1 MSETGRPVVVIS
13 RCLGF
18 DHCRWNG
25 EIIRD
30 EFVELLAKHVK
41 CVTECPEAAIGLG
54 VPRDPIHIES
64 GKEGRRL
71 VQPATGRDV
80 TREMLAFCASF
91 LGSLGEVDGFLLKAR
106 SPSCGIGDVKIFPL
120 GGSDS
125 GAIDMGPGF
134 FGEEVLRRFPLLP
147 AESEGRL
154 KNFRLREHFLT
165 RVFAHARFR
174 ATAANGSVGALVDFH
189 ARNKFLLMA
198 YNQAAL
204 KDLGR
209 LVANPERKKAGAL
222 FTLYRERFLKA
233 ITKPPRRTSDINVLM
248 HALGYFSNKLTTREK
263 AYFLETLQKFR
274 EGRIPLSVPLFV
286 VGSWIAR
293 FGEDY
298 LAGQTYF
305 RPYPE
310 ELALI
315 GDSGKGRD
323 L

>member
-1 MSETGRPVVVIS
+1 MSETGKPVVVLS

-18 DHCRWNG
+18 EHCRWNG

-30 EFVELLAKHVK
+30 EFVELLATHVE

-64 GKEGRRL
+64 LKGERRL

-80 TREMLAFCASF
+80 TREMHSFCASF

-106 SPSCGIGDVKIFPL
+106 SPSCGIGDVKIFPY
-120 GGSDS
+120 GGGGS
-125 GAIDMGPGF
+125 GAIDKGPGF

-165 RVFAHARFR
+165 RLFAHARLR
-174 ATAANGSVGALVDFH
+174 EAAAKGTVGALVDFH
-189 ARNKFLLMA
+189 ARHKLLLMS

-204 KDLGR
+204 KALGR
-209 LVANPERKKAGAL
+209 LVANADRKRAGEL
-222 FTLYRERFLKA
+222 FALYREQFVRALA
-233 ITKPPRRTSDINVLM
+233 RPPRYTSNVNVLM
-248 HALGYFSNKLTTREK
+248 HSLGYFSKNLSAREK
-263 AYFLETLQKFR
+263 AHFLEALQKYR
-274 EGRIPLSVPLFV
+274 EGRIPLSAPVLIV
-286 VGSWIAR
+286 NSWIAR
-293 FGEDY
+293 FDEPY
-298 LAGQTYF
+298 LAEQAYF

-310 ELALI
+310 ELLLI
-315 GDSGKGRD
+315 SDSGKGRD